1 MNEELNSQK
10 DTAILSVRS
19 ASKSFGEVQAL
30 NGVSFEVFPG
40 ELVGV
45 LGENGA
51 GKSTLFSLIS
61 GLNTVASLS
70 VV

>member
-1 MNEELNSQK
+1 MNEVLNPQK

-30 NGVSFEVFPG
+30 NGVSFDVFPG

-45 LGENGA
+45 LGEN
-51 GKSTLFSLIS
+51 LSLIHI
-61 GLNTVASLS
+61 
-70 VV
+70 